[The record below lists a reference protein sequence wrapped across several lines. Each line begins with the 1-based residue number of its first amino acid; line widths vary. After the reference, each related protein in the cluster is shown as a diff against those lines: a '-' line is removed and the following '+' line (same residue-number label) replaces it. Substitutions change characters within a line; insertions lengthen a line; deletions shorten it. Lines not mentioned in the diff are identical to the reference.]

1 MPQRPGEHSF
11 YEIAKEHKRKSR
23 VLFIVLLAFNTA
35 AVIIF
40 FLAISA
46 IAGLFFARPQVFS
59 VSTLAGLAP
68 LAVFFSLALAA
79 FEFGDAR
86 RNGPPFILKRLSAQT
101 PDLADRYHQRL
112 ADVVEEMR
120 IASGLE
126 EVKAYVIPDHT
137 VNCLALV
144 EPDATPCIV
153 MTEGMLADFTR
164 DELQA
169 AAAHEAAHILRG
181 DAVFMTLVY
190 ALGDFFERLRDLRQ
204 SSDSLGPDHPLPLT
218 TLLVRFLVRTISR
231 EREVLADAVA
241 VELSR
246 SPIALARAIYKA
258 HLGNSFVGAFDPAY
272 ASLFIVSPGSGG
284 NGEDG
289 KTDWWDTHPPLMKR
303 IRVLA
308 EMAHLKAEDVIR
320 QVWDGR
326 AGRETA
332 QSIQNIREKT
342 SEESPAAPDPTPL
355 PAGGCPRCGIPL
367 GATFYEGVP
376 IGICHRCGGKLVEE
390 KAVDRILARTEIGF
404 APELRRKAEAF
415 RARFLRNPIAALKMN
430 DRVSPHPPC
439 PNCGYPMRTRP
450 FNYAYFVPV
459 DKCLSC
465 FRLWFDADELEILQ
479 ILVEEAKNPLV

>member
-1 MPQRPGEHSF
+1 MPQPPGEHSF

-23 VLFIVLLAFNTA
+23 ILFVVLLAFNTA
-35 AVIIF
+35 AAIVF

-46 IAGLFFARPQVFS
+46 VVGLFFSRPQVLS
-59 VSTLAGLAP
+59 LSYLAGLAL
-68 LAVFFSLALAA
+68 LAILFSLALAA
-79 FEFGDAR
+79 FELGDAR

-101 PDLADRYHQRL
+101 PDLSDRYHQRL

-126 EVKAYVIPDHT
+126 KIKAYVLPDHT

-144 EPDATPCIV
+144 EPDETPCIG

-181 DAVFMTLVY
+181 DSVFMTLVY
-190 ALGDFFERLRDLRQ
+190 ALGDIFERFRDFRRG
-204 SSDSLGPDHPLPLT
+204 SDSPNDNRPLPLT
-218 TLLVRFLVRTISR
+218 TLLIRFLARTISR

-241 VELSR
+241 VELCR
-246 SPIALARAIYKA
+246 SPVALARAIYKA
-258 HLGNSFVGAFDPAY
+258 HLANSFVGAFDPAY
-272 ASLFIVSPGSGG
+272 ASLFIVSPGSKG

-320 QVWDGR
+320 QVWDSR
-326 AGRETA
+326 SGREAA
-332 QSIQNIREKT
+332 QSIQNMREET
-342 SEESPAAPDPTPL
+342 PEENTAPPDPASL
-355 PAGGCPRCGIPL
+355 LARGCPRCGIPL
-367 GATFYEGVP
+367 SETFYEGVP
-376 IGICHRCGGKLVEE
+376 IGSCQRCGGKLVEE

-404 APELRRKAEAF
+404 APELRKKAETF
-415 RARFLRNPIAALKMN
+415 QARFMRNPIATLKMN

-439 PNCGYPMRTRP
+439 PSCGYPMRTRP
-450 FNYAYFVPV
+450 FNYQYFVPV

-479 ILVEEAKNPLV
+479 ILVEEAKNPSG